1 MQIGTVTNQYI
12 NNYHNTACVQTYN
25 AQQVRQVQ
33 DMSETRLMEY
43 HQEQYREQ
51 QRWLAYIL
59 MMQFFAKENMWSLLN
74 QMRIH
79 RTLDISPD
87 AKENSPVEYL
97 PDGPIMSLLRKPQL
111 MYVRSQRSN
120 FMVKKKMN
128 EEIMRDWKKS
138 IASMPI
144 CCGRYIK

>member
-1 MQIGTVTNQYI
+1 MSLLEKDVKQFLDCVVYKQIGKDREMQIGTVTNQYI
-12 NNYHNTACVQTYN
+12 NNYHNTAAVQTYN
-25 AQQVRQVQ
+25 DQQVRQVQ

-79 RTLDISPD
+79 RTLDIS
-87 AKENSPVEYL
+87 A
-97 PDGPIMSLLRKPQL
+97 
-111 MYVRSQRSN
+111 
-120 FMVKKKMN
+120 
-128 EEIMRDWKKS
+128 
-138 IASMPI
+138 
-144 CCGRYIK
+144 

>member
-12 NNYHNTACVQTYN
+12 NNYHNTAAVQTYN
-25 AQQVRQVQ
+25 DQQVRQVQ

-43 HQEQYREQ
+43 HQEQYREH

-79 RTLDISPD
+79 RTLDIS
-87 AKENSPVEYL
+87 A
-97 PDGPIMSLLRKPQL
+97 
-111 MYVRSQRSN
+111 
-120 FMVKKKMN
+120 
-128 EEIMRDWKKS
+128 
-138 IASMPI
+138 
-144 CCGRYIK
+144 